1 MLTAEK
7 NRLIT
12 ETDPGTLCGALMR
25 RYWQPAAL
33 VEELDAP
40 RPAKRLRLL
49 GEDLVLF
56 RDPSGRYGLLDRR
69 CAHRG
74 ADLSFG
80 RCESVAAR
88 CLARAAHFYR
98 VSASSHGA
106 AHTSKVV
113 R

>member
-1 MLTAEK
+1 VSFADRGK
-7 NRLIT
+7 PVSCSNRHH
-12 ETDPGTLCGALMR
+12 EDVAVDRGTLCGALMR

-40 RPAKRLRLL
+40 RPAKKVRLL

-80 RCESVAAR
+80 
-88 CLARAAHFYR
+88 
-98 VSASSHGA
+98 
-106 AHTSKVV
+106 
-113 R
+113 